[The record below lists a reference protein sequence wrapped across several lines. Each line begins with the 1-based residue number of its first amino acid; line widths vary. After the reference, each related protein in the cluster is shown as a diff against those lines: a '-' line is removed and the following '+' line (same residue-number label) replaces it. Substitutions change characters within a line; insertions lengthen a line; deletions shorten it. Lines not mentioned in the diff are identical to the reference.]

1 MKKKNIIVSIMS
13 VVLLTNIT
21 LSVSADNNNVID
33 LPEEIDITEED
44 NAEVSIEEE
53 NAEDND
59 EVEVTV
65 ENDEEETTSEE
76 NDFSDEETDL
86 SEDFSDNGNFSVQT
100 NGKMV
105 GGYIP
110 SSADYN
116 VPVYDSGISTY
127 SNLPVSYPGDMTS
140 FYNKYPGNRNQNPYG
155 TCWAFSSIGLAEFDL
170 INDGYFDK
178 SIDLS
183 ELQLAYFTFNSVKD
197 PLGGTEG
204 DHAKYY
210 NENTTTSYLN
220 YGGNYE
226 MAARRLSQWV
236 GSTSEADVPYKG
248 AAGTL
253 ANGLNENYAYNHDV
267 AHLRNA
273 YIINLKSNVDAVKQN
288 IMEHGAV
295 GTMYYHDD
303 SSMLWN
309 SESSLWTYY
318 DTSNA
323 GGGHAVMIV
332 GWDDDFSTDNF
343 VGTSKPKNNG
353 AWLIRNSWGMYCN
366 YFWMSYESTSLA
378 ESAWV
383 FDFDRTEQY
392 DNNYQYDGGLNSYP
406 SSYRTLSNIFSV
418 TEKDGVESETLD
430 AVSISCMQVSG
441 VNYTVE
447 IYTDL
452 ENKNDPTSGKRQ
464 DEATTVGTTAYAGI
478 YTIPLENP
486 VYLTPGSDFSV
497 VITLDQAALDYEQA
511 IRIEDFDNNKV
522 IWDCAVSM
530 GNAKSFY
537 KTGNRFYQWYW
548 GNFCIKAFT
557 VNNVETPVQE
567 HSISYVLQ
575 GGTNHQDNPESYKSQ
590 NTELELHEPTRD
602 GYRFI
607 GWFLDEE
614 YKQKISHIPA
624 NSNQDYILYACWEL
638 APKEVTNGQPGIYEA
653 GDGKWYYFKDDI
665 IQNNITDVI
674 ESKNGLR
681 GWYYVK
687 SGKLQTGQT
696 TVEQNKN
703 GWWYIDKNGKVDF
716 TFTGIAKNRYGSW
729 YCKKGQVQFGTTSVI
744 ESQSEYNGWYYVK
757 KGKLQTGQ
765 TTVEQNNNGW
775 WYIDKDGKVDFSFTG
790 IAKNR
795 YGSWYCKKG
804 QVQFGMTSV
813 VESKGDYNGW
823 YYVKKGELQIGQKTV
838 EQNAYGWWYIDKN
851 GKVDFSFT
859 GIAANQHGEWY
870 IENGKVDFKK
880 NLIQYTDPY
889 TGVKYEIVEGKA
901 TKLSTNNSNTLN
913 LLNVLQNE
921 NITYSILEEMKRV
934 TN

>member
-1 MKKKNIIVSIMS
+1 MKKKNMIVGIMS
-13 VVLLTNIT
+13 VSLLINIT
-21 LSVSADNNNVID
+21 FSVEASESNINELSEEVTITDEKNDVDVSFDD
-33 LPEEIDITEED
+33 
-44 NAEVSIEEE
+44 E
-53 NAEDND
+53 NDDESD
-59 EVEVTV
+59 EVEVTL
-65 ENDEEETTSEE
+65 ENDEEETASDESEFSDE
-76 NDFSDEETDL
+76 KTDFSD
-86 SEDFSDNGNFSVQT
+86 DFSDNGNSSVQT
-100 NGKMV
+100 NGKMT

-110 SSADYN
+110 SSVDYN

-127 SNLPVSYPGDMTS
+127 CNLPVSYPDDMNL

-197 PLGGTEG
+197 PIGGTEG

-236 GSTSEADVPYKG
+236 GSTSESDVPYKG
-248 AAGTL
+248 AIGTI
-253 ANGLNENYAYNHDV
+253 ANGLNENYAYNHDI

-273 YIINLKSNVDAVKQN
+273 YIINLKSDVDAVKQN
-288 IMEHGAV
+288 IVEHGAV

-303 SSMLWN
+303 SFMLWN
-309 SESSLWTYY
+309 NDSSLWTYY
-318 DTSNA
+318 DTSNT

-332 GWDDDFSTDNF
+332 GWDDEFSTNNF
-343 VGTSKPKNNG
+343 VGASKPKNNG

-383 FDFDRTEQY
+383 FDFDTTEQY

-406 SSYRTLSNIFSV
+406 SSYRTLSNVFTV
-418 TEKDGVESETLD
+418 TEKDGVSSEILD
-430 AVSISCMQVSG
+430 AVSISCMQASA

-447 IYTDL
+447 VYTDL

-464 DEATTVGTTAYAGI
+464 DEATTVGTTTYAGI
-478 YTIPLENP
+478 YTIPLENR
-486 VYLTPGSDFSV
+486 VYLTPGSNFSV
-497 VITLDQAALDYEQA
+497 VITLDQSALDYEQA

-567 HSISYVLQ
+567 HTISYVLQ
-575 GGTNHQDNPESYKSQ
+575 GGTNHQDNLESYKSQ
-590 NTELELHEPTRD
+590 NTEIELHEPTRD

-614 YKQKISHIPA
+614 YKQKISYIPA

-638 APKEVTNGQPGIYEA
+638 APKEVTNGDTGIYEA
-653 GDGKWYYFKDDI
+653 GDGNWYYFIDDI

-674 ESKNGLR
+674 ESKNGLH

-687 SGKLQTGQT
+687 NGK
-696 TVEQNKN
+696 
-703 GWWYIDKNGKVDF
+703 GWWYIDKN
-716 TFTGIAKNRYGSW
+716 
-729 YCKKGQVQFGTTSVI
+729 
-744 ESQSEYNGWYYVK
+744 
-757 KGKLQTGQ
+757 
-765 TTVEQNNNGW
+765 
-775 WYIDKDGKVDFSFTG
+775 GKVDFSFTG

-804 QVQFGMTSV
+804 QVQFGTTSV
-813 VESKGDYNGW
+813 VESKGNYSGW
-823 YYVKKGELQIGQKTV
+823 YFVKKGKLQTGQATV
-838 EQNAYGWWYIDKN
+838 EQNEYGWWYIDQA

-859 GIAANQHGEWY
+859 GIAANQNGEWY
-870 IENGKVDFKK
+870 IEKGKVNFKK
-880 NLIQYTDPY
+880 NLIQYTDPH
-889 TGVKYEIVEGKA
+889 TGLKYEIVGGRA
-901 TKLSTNNSNTLN
+901 VKLSTNNTNTLS
-913 LLNVLQNE
+913 LLSMQQNE
-921 NITYSILEEMKRV
+921 TVTHSILEEIRREVK
-934 TN
+934 

>member
-1 MKKKNIIVSIMS
+1 MKKKTVIVSIMS
-13 VVLLTNIT
+13 AILLTNIT
-21 LSVSADNNNVID
+21 LSASAADNNVVD

-44 NAEVSIEEE
+44 NAEVSLEEDD
-53 NAEDND
+53 EDNV
-59 EVEVTV
+59 EVEATV

-86 SEDFSDNGNFSVQT
+86 SEDFSDNGNYSVQT

-155 TCWAFSSIGLAEFDL
+155 TCWVFSSIGLAEFDL

-303 SSMLWN
+303 SAMLWN

-464 DEATTVGTTAYAGI
+464 DEATTVGTTTYAGI

-575 GGTNHQDNPESYKSQ
+575 GGTNHPDNPESYKSQ
-590 NTELELHEPTRD
+590 NTEIELYEPTRV

-614 YKQKISHIPA
+614 YKQRISYIPT
-624 NSNQDYILYACWEL
+624 NSSQDYILYACWEL
-638 APKEVTNGQPGIYEA
+638 APKEITNGQSGIYEA
-653 GDGKWYYFKDDI
+653 GDGNWYYFIDDI

-795 YGSWYCKKG
+795 CGSWYCKKG

-823 YYVKKGELQIGQKTV
+823 YYVKKGKLQIGQKTV